1 MKLCITILKYHS
13 WYLCQLRSLQ
23 IMLLPIQ
30 TVRTVTK
37 LSKTQKITAQIVKR
51 KEGMKLCITILKY
64 HSWYLCQLRS
74 LQIMLLPIQTVRTV
88 TKLSKTQKITA
99 QIVKRKEGMKLCI
112 TILKY
117 HSWYLCQL
125 RSLQIMLLPIQ
136 TVRTVTKLSKTQ
148 ENNRSNS

>member
-30 TVRTVTK
+30 TVRAVSK

-74 LQIMLLPIQTVRTV
+74 LQIMLLPIQTVRAV
-88 TKLSKTQKITA
+88 SKLSKTQKITA

-136 TVRTVTKLSKTQ
+136 TVRAVTTQ